1 MREFME
7 YVRIYI
13 RNASETDLE
22 NLDAH
27 LSMNGYNFGMDKER
41 KLLFVFVE
49 EVDYI
54 ETILTDR
61 NFRFGVEEY

>member
-13 RNASETDLE
+13 HNASEADLE

-41 KLLFVFVE
+41 KLLFVFFE
-49 EVDYI
+49 EADYI